1 MVAGPA
7 ESGNCHA
14 SIGVQTRHGAVST
27 FATPSGRAR
36 IQSNPPLR
44 IGRTAEVYLGRVGA
58 LQGLQFQR
66 SSSRPLDCLNT
77 MSEPSQ
83 RTLASAATLI
93 LGDLGLQCR
102 HDDSGRLV
110 IARGDDS
117 IKVFVE
123 PDDQSITISGPW
135 GHKQSL
141 ASILPA
147 FYIRNGN
154 VMIDIRQIGGTRE
167 INQAFEAIFNRS
179 GDRRGM
185 ALNKACSCILFGLA
199 GTLLFGVAVTGGF
212 VGLDRAFARS
222 QVRAVIKQQI
232 STFIMAAFTAIAHE
246 FVFKLESVLR
256 KIFLDDARV
265 IPMDRATNV
274 ERAITDLVANEL
286 GAIFI
291 VGGTLAGLAALP
303 ATRSS
308 GRSFLRENGQFF
320 AGFAAWDVLK
330 TLIAQMVGGAER
342 VIDVNSRSINA
353 GKLAELRNELS
364 RIWNREIRSRATRVA
379 LLRIFAKFT
388 ASMTIFNLFTA
399 VTPALIGQGQLS
411 GASGGVRAADIFIKN
426 GIFAFVMLTTIRLIS
441 LAILDDPRH

>member
-1 MVAGPA
+1 
-7 ESGNCHA
+7 
-14 SIGVQTRHGAVST
+14 
-27 FATPSGRAR
+27 
-36 IQSNPPLR
+36 
-44 IGRTAEVYLGRVGA
+44 
-58 LQGLQFQR
+58 
-66 SSSRPLDCLNT
+66 

-123 PDDQSITISGPW
+123 PDDQSIIISGPW
-135 GHKQSL
+135 GHRQSL

-147 FYIRNGN
+147 FYIRDRN
-154 VMIDIRQIGGTRE
+154 VMIDIQRIGRARE
-167 INQAFEAIFNRS
+167 VNEAFNAIFNTQ
-179 GDRRGM
+179 GRRLHLV
-185 ALNKACSCILFGLA
+185 LNTACSSILFGLA
-199 GTLLFGVAVTGGF
+199 GTLLFGVAVSGGF
-212 VGLDRAFARS
+212 VGLDRAFAHS

-232 STFIMAAFTAIAHE
+232 TTFIMAAFTSIAHE

-256 KIFLDDARV
+256 KIFLDSERV

-274 ERAITDLVANEL
+274 EKAITDLVANEL

-303 ATRSS
+303 ATRNS
-308 GRSFLRENGQFF
+308 GLSFLRENGQFF

-330 TLIAQMVGGAER
+330 TLIAKMVGGAER

-353 GKLAELRNELS
+353 GKMAELRNELS

-379 LLRIFAKFT
+379 LLRVFAKFT

-399 VTPALIGQGQLS
+399 ITPALIGQGQLS
-411 GASGGVRAADIFIKN
+411 SASAGVRAADIFIKN
-426 GIFAFVMLTTIRLIS
+426 GIFATIMLTTIRLIS
-441 LAILDDPRH
+441 LAILEDRRT